1 MATIWLCILIL
12 LTSAG
17 MTGDVPTVTTDTD
30 PTVQAFDGGNGH
42 PPSPR
47 P

>member
-1 MATIWLCILIL
+1 MATIWLSILIL
-12 LTSAG
+12 LGSAG
-17 MTGDVPTVTTDTD
+17 MTGDDVTFTTDTD
-30 PTVQAFDGGNGH
+30 PAVQAFDGGNGH